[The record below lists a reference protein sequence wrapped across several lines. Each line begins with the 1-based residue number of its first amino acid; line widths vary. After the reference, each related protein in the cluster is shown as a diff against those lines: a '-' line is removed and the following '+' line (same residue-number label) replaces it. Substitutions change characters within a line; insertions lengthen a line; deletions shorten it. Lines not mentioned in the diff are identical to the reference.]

1 MQIKDIR
8 TPEDILA
15 FMVENIK
22 YGWLDY
28 NGQKHIG
35 EMKNVRKL
43 YKNGFNR
50 RSFKTQNRNLC

>member
-35 EMKNVRKL
+35 EMKM
-43 YKNGFNR
+43 
-50 RSFKTQNRNLC
+50 